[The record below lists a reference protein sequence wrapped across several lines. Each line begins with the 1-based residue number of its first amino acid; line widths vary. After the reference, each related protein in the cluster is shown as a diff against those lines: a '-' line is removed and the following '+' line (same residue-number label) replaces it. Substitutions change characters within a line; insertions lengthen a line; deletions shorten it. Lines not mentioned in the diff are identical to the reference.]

1 MLQNIL
7 FISAGASIG
16 AVLRWFLGLALN
28 VVLPLIPLG
37 TLLANLAGGYIV
49 GVMLGLVALF
59 PEFPAGAR
67 LFIITGFLGAL
78 TTFSTFSG
86 EVVLLLQSRHLF
98 AALGLV
104 GLHVIGSLAL
114 TALGILTAHLLAK
127 LA

>member
-28 VVLPLIPLG
+28 AVFPLIPLG
-37 TLLANLAGGYIV
+37 TLLANLAGGYII

-86 EVVLLLQSRHLF
+86 EVVLLLQNRHLF

-114 TALGILTAHLLAK
+114 TALGILTAHLLVK